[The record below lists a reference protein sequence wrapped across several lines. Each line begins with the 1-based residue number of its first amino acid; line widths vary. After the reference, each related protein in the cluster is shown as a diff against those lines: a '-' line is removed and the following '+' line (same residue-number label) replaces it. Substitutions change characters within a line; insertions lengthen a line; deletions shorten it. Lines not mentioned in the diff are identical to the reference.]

1 MYSETRPICLLDH
14 RMFVKPRQLR
24 QSVMQTQCS
33 LLISNRRWPIQHFN
47 LMLSLVE
54 RCKIIIDTSFDTR
67 DSSTNTNLTHIPHS
81 CKQCAN
87 LKQTYA
93 PINLIYICIALI
105 VNEGPENTLKPI
117 VGVILYILHYTVYIM
132 HYTHARIPMA
142 IVSQL
147 QCTADAGVFISLKWF
162 EINII
167 CNHVYA
173 HAHAY
178 YTMNTHITINQK
190 RTKE

>member
-1 MYSETRPICLLDH
+1 
-14 RMFVKPRQLR
+14 
-24 QSVMQTQCS
+24 MQNYYRH
-33 LLISNRRWPIQHFN
+33 IVRYARFIHKYKFN
-47 LMLSLVE
+47 AYPPFLQTMCE
-54 RCKIIIDTSFDTR
+54 FE
-67 DSSTNTNLTHIPHS
+67 TNLRAYKSH
-81 CKQCAN
+81 
-87 LKQTYA
+87 
-93 PINLIYICIALI
+93 ICITLI

-117 VGVILYILHYTVYIM
+117 VGVILYILHYAVYIM

>member
-1 MYSETRPICLLDH
+1 MYSETLPICLLDH

-93 PINLIYICIALI
+93 PINLIYIYMHCTYRERRPREYTQAYCRRNPLYSTLYCVHYALHTRTHSNGHCFAIA
-105 VNEGPENTLKPI
+105 VHSRCWR
-117 VGVILYILHYTVYIM
+117 LH
-132 HYTHARIPMA
+132 
-142 IVSQL
+142 
-147 QCTADAGVFISLKWF
+147 FIEMIW
-162 EINII
+162 N
-167 CNHVYA
+167 
-173 HAHAY
+173 
-178 YTMNTHITINQK
+178 
-190 RTKE
+190 